1 MIDLWTLL
9 VVDLF
14 QSFWIAVFAIAG
26 LMFGI
31 FAVCSVSEATYL
43 NFLFYFLLAMTIG
56 YTGGVIS
63 ILITILYLILT
74 LRPFISLFNS

>member
-14 QSFWIAVFAIAG
+14 QSFWLAVFAVAG

-31 FAVCSVSEATYL
+31 FAVCRVSESTYL
-43 NFLFYFLLAMTIG
+43 NFLLFFFLAMAIG
-56 YTGGVIS
+56 YSGGVIS
-63 ILITILYLILT
+63 ILITILFLIMT
-74 LRPFISLFNS
+74 LSPFIRLFNS